1 MLIELNIKENYKPT
15 IESGNR
21 KMFQNWILVG
31 AAVADLLSGTTLKLN
46 KGIGHIVC
54 GHDLVYIS
62 NSEKYKIL
70 GEESVKWSEEH
81 FIDIDKTA
89 ERLAIE
95 VSEQVKEYRR
105 EGRIIINTEAWL
117 AKVDA
122 FELIRREWNNQL
134 WLEDPEKLEI
144 ERWANFLETQE
155 NPIFQDLA
163 SFLNCHLNVNKAVES
178 AQSNPHCRELLES
191 EIDAAN
197 KLADFLANHSNEL
210 LREGA
215 DWIPQWMEAH

>member
-1 MLIELNIKENYKPT
+1 
-15 IESGNR
+15 
-21 KMFQNWILVG
+21 MFQNWILVG

-54 GHDLVYIS
+54 GHELVYIS
-62 NSEKYKIL
+62 NSEKYQIL
-70 GEESVKWSEEH
+70 GVESVKWSEEH

-89 ERLAIE
+89 ERLAME
-95 VSEQVKEYRR
+95 VSEQVEEYRR
-105 EGRIIINTEAWL
+105 EGRVIISAKAWL

-122 FELIRREWNNQL
+122 FELKRREWNNRL

-197 KLADFLANHSNEL
+197 KLADFLANHSNDL

-215 DWIPQWMEAH
+215 YWIPQWMEAH

>member
-31 AAVADLLSGTTLKLN
+31 ATVADLLSGTTLKLN
-46 KGIGHIVC
+46 KGVGHIVW
-54 GHDLVYIS
+54 GHELVYIS
-62 NSEKYKIL
+62 NSEKYQIL

-89 ERLAIE
+89 ERLAME
-95 VSEQVKEYRR
+95 VSEQVGEYRR
-105 EGRIIINTEAWL
+105 EGRVIISAEAWL

-122 FELIRREWNNQL
+122 FELKRREWNNRL

-191 EIDAAN
+191 EIDVAN

>member
-31 AAVADLLSGTTLKLN
+31 ATVADLLSGTTLKLN
-46 KGIGHIVC
+46 KGVGHIVW
-54 GHDLVYIS
+54 GHELVYIS
-62 NSEKYKIL
+62 NSEKYQIL

-89 ERLAIE
+89 ERLAME
-95 VSEQVKEYRR
+95 VSEQVEEYRR
-105 EGRIIINTEAWL
+105 EGRVIISAKAWL

-122 FELIRREWNNQL
+122 FELKRREWNNRL

>member
-31 AAVADLLSGTTLKLN
+31 ATVADLLSGTTLKLN
-46 KGIGHIVC
+46 KGVGHIVW
-54 GHDLVYIS
+54 GHELVYIS
-62 NSEKYKIL
+62 NSEKYQIL

-105 EGRIIINTEAWL
+105 EGRIIIDTEAWL

-122 FELIRREWNNQL
+122 FELIRREWNKQL

>member
-1 MLIELNIKENYKPT
+1 
-15 IESGNR
+15 
-21 KMFQNWILVG
+21 MFQNWILVG
-31 AAVADLLSGTTLKLN
+31 ATVADLLSGTTLKLN
-46 KGIGHIVC
+46 KGVGHIVC
-54 GHDLVYIS
+54 GHELVYIS
-62 NSEKYKIL
+62 NSEKYQIL

-89 ERLAIE
+89 ERLAME
-95 VSEQVKEYRR
+95 VSEQVEEYRR
-105 EGRIIINTEAWL
+105 EGRVIISAEAWL

-122 FELIRREWNNQL
+122 FELKRREWNNRL

>member
-21 KMFQNWILVG
+21 KMFQNWVLVG
-31 AAVADLLSGTTLKLN
+31 ATVADLLSGTTLKLN
-46 KGIGHIVC
+46 KGVGHIVW
-54 GHDLVYIS
+54 GHELVYIS
-62 NSEKYKIL
+62 NSEKYQIL

-89 ERLAIE
+89 ERLAME
-95 VSEQVKEYRR
+95 VSEQVEEYRR
-105 EGRIIINTEAWL
+105 EGRVIISAKAWL

-122 FELIRREWNNQL
+122 FELKRREWNNRL

>member
-1 MLIELNIKENYKPT
+1 
-15 IESGNR
+15 
-21 KMFQNWILVG
+21 VG
-31 AAVADLLSGTTLKLN
+31 
-46 KGIGHIVC
+46 
-54 GHDLVYIS
+54 
-62 NSEKYKIL
+62 
-70 GEESVKWSEEH
+70 
-81 FIDIDKTA
+81 
-89 ERLAIE
+89 
-95 VSEQVKEYRR
+95 EYRR
-105 EGRIIINTEAWL
+105 EGRVIISAEAWL

-122 FELIRREWNNQL
+122 FELKRREWNNRL

>member
-31 AAVADLLSGTTLKLN
+31 ATVADLLSGTTLKLN
-46 KGIGHIVC
+46 KGVGHIVW
-54 GHDLVYIS
+54 GHELVYIS
-62 NSEKYKIL
+62 NSEKYQIL

-89 ERLAIE
+89 ERLAME
-95 VSEQVKEYRR
+95 VSEQVEEYRR
-105 EGRIIINTEAWL
+105 EGRVIISAEAWL

-122 FELIRREWNNQL
+122 FELKRREWNNRL

>member
-31 AAVADLLSGTTLKLN
+31 ATVADLLSGTTLKLN
-46 KGIGHIVC
+46 KGVGHIVW
-54 GHDLVYIS
+54 GHELVYIS
-62 NSEKYKIL
+62 NSEKYQIL

-89 ERLAIE
+89 ERLAME
-95 VSEQVKEYRR
+95 VSEQVEEYRR
-105 EGRIIINTEAWL
+105 EGRVIISAKAWL

-122 FELIRREWNNQL
+122 FELKRREWNNRL

-155 NPIFQDLA
+155 NRIFQDLA